1 MRLMS
6 SSHKASTFVEHK
18 PCPACR
24 DTGGDKAGD
33 NLSVYSDGHG
43 YCNACGHYEK
53 EKLND
58 LTFSATTTTTNHSKE
73 TQSMHQSTIT
83 PRGVTG
89 SAIKDRRI
97 SSNITSK
104 FGVTV
109 SFDKGGKVDKHYYPY
124 FDSTDSN
131 NLLGYKERTVAT
143 KEFQIIGTNK
153 GSGLFGQG
161 VNRSGGKYLT
171 ICEGEIDA
179 LSVSEM
185 FDGKWQVVSL
195 KNGSNSASRD
205 VKENLEYIES
215 FDNVVLC
222 FDQDKAGWEAVKSV
236 QDIISVGKL
245 KVCKLP
251 MKDAS
256 EMLVN
261 GKIKEFTNAWWSAE
275 PYTPAGIIKG
285 SDTWEHILRD
295 KDVRT
300 IDYPYAGLNKL
311 TYGFRE
317 KELVTIT
324 SGAGMGKTSLV
335 KELESYILN
344 TTNDN
349 LAIIHLEESIER
361 SVKGLMSIEA
371 NVPIH
376 IPQYER
382 ELSLE
387 DKKSLWQKS
396 VGDKNVYFYDHFG
409 SMSEDSLL
417 NVIRTY
423 AKSFDCKWIVLDHL
437 SIVVSDQDG
446 ILDERKTIDA
456 IMTKLRKIVQETGV
470 GLFLISHLKR
480 PQGKAHEDGGQ
491 ISLAEL
497 RGSSSIAQL
506 SDIVL
511 GLERNQ
517 QAEDPIIRN
526 QTTVR
531 VLKNRFSGLTGKACK
546 LQYDAETGRLTEV
559 LDDTEGF
566 F

>member
-1 MRLMS
+1 MS
-6 SSHKASTFVEHK
+6 SSLNHSTFVEHK

-43 YCNACGHYEK
+43 YCNACSHYEK
-53 EKLND
+53 GTSTGTYQQEERPTMK
-58 LTFSATTTTTNHSKE
+58 T
-73 TQSMHQSTIT
+73 TIT
-83 PRGVTG
+83 PRGTSG

-97 SSNITSK
+97 SGKITSK

-109 SFDKGGKVDKHYYPY
+109 SFNKEGKIDKHYYPY
-124 FDSTDSN
+124 FDSKDTN
-131 NLLGYKERTVAT
+131 NLIGYKERTVAT

-153 GSGLFGQG
+153 GSGLFGQEA
-161 VNRSGGKYLT
+161 NRSGGKYLT

-179 LSVSEM
+179 LSISEM

-195 KNGSNSASRD
+195 KNGANSASRD
-205 VKENLEYIES
+205 IKDNLDYIES

-222 FDQDKAGWEAVKSV
+222 FDQDPAGFEAVKAV

-251 MKDAS
+251 MKDAN
-256 EMLVN
+256 EMLMN

-275 PYTPAGIIKG
+275 SYTPAGIIRGK
-285 SDTWEHILRD
+285 DTWEYLIKSND
-295 KDVRT
+295 SVT
-300 IDYPYAGLNKL
+300 VDYPWQGLNKF
-311 TYGFRE
+311 TYGFRT

-324 SGAGMGKTSLV
+324 SGAGMGKTSVV

-344 TTNDN
+344 TTEDN
-349 LAIIHLEESIER
+349 LAIIHLEEAIET
-361 SVKGLMSIEA
+361 SVTGLMSIEA
-371 NVPIH
+371 NIPLH
-376 IPQYER
+376 IPQYAR
-382 ELSLE
+382 ELSE
-387 DKKSLWQKS
+387 TDKKALWQKS
-396 VGDKNVYFYDHFG
+396 VGDRNVFFYDHWG

-417 NVIRTY
+417 NVIRSY
-423 AKSFDCKWIVLDHL
+423 AKSYECRWIILDHL

-446 ILDERKTIDA
+446 IADERKAIDA

-480 PQGKAHEDGGQ
+480 PQGKAHEEGGQ
-491 ISLAEL
+491 VSLSEL
-497 RGSSSIAQL
+497 RGSAAIAQL
-506 SDIVL
+506 SDIVI

-517 QAEDPIIRN
+517 QDDDPIIRN
-526 QTTVR
+526 QTTLR
-531 VLKNRFSGLTGKACK
+531 VIKNRFSGLTGKACR
-546 LQYDAETGRLTEV
+546 LQYDSETGRLTEV
-559 LDDTEGF
+559 TEDAEGF

>member
-1 MRLMS
+1 MRPMS
-6 SSHKASTFVEHK
+6 SSLNPSTFVEHK

-24 DTGGDKAGD
+24 ETGGDKAGD

-43 YCNACGHYEK
+43 YCNACGHYTKNVKRLTNFK
-53 EKLND
+53 EERIMLD
-58 LTFSATTTTTNHSKE
+58 MIA
-73 TQSMHQSTIT
+73 
-83 PRGVTG
+83 PRGVSG

-97 SSNITSK
+97 SGNITSK

-109 SFDKGGKVDKHYYPY
+109 SFDKGGKIDKHYYPY
-124 FDSTDSN
+124 YDSKDSN
-131 NLLGYKERTVAT
+131 CLLGYKERTVAT
-143 KEFQIIGTNK
+143 KEFQIIGTNR

-161 VNRSGGKYLT
+161 ANRSGGKYLT
-171 ICEGEIDA
+171 ICEGELDA

-205 VKENLEYIES
+205 VKDNLEYIES

-222 FDQDKAGWEAVKSV
+222 FDQDQAGWEAVKSV

-256 EMLVN
+256 EMLMN
-261 GKIKEFTNAWWSAE
+261 GKIKEFTNAWWSSE
-275 PYTPAGIIKG
+275 SYTPAGIIKG
-285 SDTWEHILRD
+285 SDTWEHILKD
-295 KDVRT
+295 KDVLT
-300 IDYPYAGLNKL
+300 IDYPYVGLNKL

-344 TTNDN
+344 ATDDN

-371 NVPIH
+371 NAPIH

-446 ILDERKTIDA
+446 SLDERKTIDA
-456 IMTKLRKIVQETGV
+456 IMTKLRKIVQELGV

-531 VLKNRFSGLTGKACK
+531 VLKNRFSGLTGKACR
-546 LQYDAETGRLTEV
+546 LQYNGETGRLTEV
-559 LDDTEGF
+559 FEDVDSF

>member
-1 MRLMS
+1 MS
-6 SSHKASTFVEHK
+6 SSHNPSTFVEHK

-24 DTGGDKAGD
+24 ETGGDRAGD

-53 EKLND
+53 KVKH
-58 LTFSATTTTTNHSKE
+58 LTFDVTSEYFNLENNSM
-73 TQSMHQSTIT
+73 QSVT
-83 PRGVTG
+83 PRGTSG
-89 SAIKDRRI
+89 AMIKDRRI
-97 SSNITSK
+97 SSNITKK

-109 SFDKGGKVDKHYYPY
+109 SYDKGGKIDKHYYPY
-124 FDSTDSN
+124 YDSKDSN
-131 NLLGYKERTVAT
+131 NLIGYKERTVAT

-153 GSGLFGQG
+153 GAGLFGQNA
-161 VNRSGGKYLT
+161 NRSGGKYLT
-171 ICEGEIDA
+171 ICEGELDA

-195 KNGSNSASRD
+195 KNGANSAARD
-205 VKENLEYIES
+205 VKDNLEYIES

-222 FDQDKAGWEAVKSV
+222 FDQDQAGFQAVKDV

-245 KVCKLP
+245 KVCRLP

-256 EMLVN
+256 DMLIN

-275 PYTPAGIIKG
+275 SYTPAGIVKG
-285 SDTWEHILRD
+285 EDTWEHLL
-295 KDVRT
+295 KDENLVN
-300 IDYPYAGLNKL
+300 IDYPWAGLNKL
-311 TYGFRE
+311 TYGFRS

-324 SGAGMGKTSLV
+324 SGSGMGKTSVV
-335 KELESYILN
+335 KELESYILDK
-344 TTNDN
+344 TDDN

-361 SVKGLMSIEA
+361 TVKGLMSIEA
-371 NVPIH
+371 NSPIH

-382 ELSLE
+382 ELSPE
-387 DKKSLWQKS
+387 DKKALWQKS

-446 ILDERKTIDA
+446 ILDERKAIDA
-456 IMTKLRKIVQETGV
+456 IMTNLRKIVQETGI
-470 GLFLISHLKR
+470 GLFLISHLRR
-480 PQGKAHEDGGQ
+480 PQGKAHEEGGQ
-491 ISLAEL
+491 VSLSEL
-497 RGSSSIAQL
+497 RGSAAIAQL
-506 SDIVL
+506 SDIVI

-517 QAEDPIIRN
+517 QDDDPIIRN
-526 QTTVR
+526 QTTLR
-531 VLKNRFSGLTGKACK
+531 VIKNRFSGLTGKACR
-546 LQYDAETGRLTEV
+546 LQYDSETGRLSEV
-559 LDDTEGF
+559 LDEGF

>member
-1 MRLMS
+1 MMRPMS
-6 SSHKASTFVEHK
+6 SSLNPSTFVEHK

-43 YCNACGHYEK
+43 YCNACGHYTKNVKRLTNFK
-53 EKLND
+53 EERIMLD
-58 LTFSATTTTTNHSKE
+58 MIA
-73 TQSMHQSTIT
+73 
-83 PRGVTG
+83 PRGVSG

-97 SSNITSK
+97 SGNITSK

-109 SFDKGGKVDKHYYPY
+109 SFDKGGKIDKHYYPY
-124 FDSTDSN
+124 YDSKDSN
-131 NLLGYKERTVAT
+131 CLLGYKERTVAT
-143 KEFQIIGTNK
+143 KEFQIIGTNR

-161 VNRSGGKYLT
+161 ANRSGGKYLT
-171 ICEGEIDA
+171 ICEGELDA
-179 LSVSEM
+179 LSISEM

-195 KNGSNSASRD
+195 KNGSNSASKD

-222 FDQDKAGWEAVKSV
+222 FDQDQAGWEAVKSV

-256 EMLVN
+256 EMLMN
-261 GKIKEFTNAWWSAE
+261 GKIREFTNAWWSSE
-275 PYTPAGIIKG
+275 SYTPAGIIKG

-295 KDVRT
+295 KDVLT
-300 IDYPYAGLNKL
+300 IDYPYAGLNRL

-344 TTNDN
+344 VTDDN

-371 NVPIH
+371 NAPIH

-446 ILDERKTIDA
+446 SLDERKTIDA

-480 PQGKAHEDGGQ
+480 PVGKAHEDGGQ

-531 VLKNRFSGLTGKACK
+531 VLKNRFSGLTGKACR
-546 LQYDAETGRLTEV
+546 LQYNGETGRLTEV
-559 LDDTEGF
+559 FEDADSF

>member
-1 MRLMS
+1 MS
-6 SSHKASTFVEHK
+6 SSLNPSTFVEHK

-24 DTGGDKAGD
+24 NTGGDKAGD

-53 EKLND
+53 GTSTGTYEQ
-58 LTFSATTTTTNHSKE
+58 KE
-73 TQSMHQSTIT
+73 RPTMQSTIT
-83 PRGVTG
+83 PRGTSG

-97 SSNITSK
+97 SGKITSK

-109 SFDKGGKVDKHYYPY
+109 SFNKEGKIDKHYYPY
-124 FDSTDSN
+124 FDSKDTN
-131 NLLGYKERTVAT
+131 NLIGYKERTVAT

-153 GSGLFGQG
+153 GSGLFGQEA
-161 VNRSGGKYLT
+161 NRSGGKYLT

-179 LSVSEM
+179 LSISEM

-195 KNGSNSASRD
+195 KNGANSASRD
-205 VKENLEYIES
+205 IKDNLDYIES

-222 FDQDKAGWEAVKSV
+222 FDQDPAGFEAVKAV

-251 MKDAS
+251 MKDAN
-256 EMLVN
+256 EMLMN

-275 PYTPAGIIKG
+275 SYTPAGIIRGK
-285 SDTWEHILRD
+285 DTWEYLIKSND
-295 KDVRT
+295 SVT
-300 IDYPYAGLNKL
+300 VDYPWQGLNKF
-311 TYGFRE
+311 TYGFRT

-324 SGAGMGKTSLV
+324 SGAGMGKTSVV

-344 TTNDN
+344 TTEDN
-349 LAIIHLEESIER
+349 LAIIHLEEAIET
-361 SVKGLMSIEA
+361 SVTGLMSIEA
-371 NVPIH
+371 NIPLH
-376 IPQYER
+376 IPQYAR
-382 ELSLE
+382 ELSE
-387 DKKSLWQKS
+387 TDKKGLWQKS
-396 VGDKNVYFYDHFG
+396 VGDRNVFFYDHWG

-417 NVIRTY
+417 NVIRSY
-423 AKSFDCKWIVLDHL
+423 AKSYECRWIILDHL

-446 ILDERKTIDA
+446 IADERKAIDA

-480 PQGKAHEDGGQ
+480 PQGKAHEEGGQ
-491 ISLAEL
+491 VSLSEL
-497 RGSSSIAQL
+497 RGSAAIAQL
-506 SDIVL
+506 SDIVI

-517 QAEDPIIRN
+517 QDDDPIIRN
-526 QTTVR
+526 QTTLR
-531 VLKNRFSGLTGKACK
+531 VIKNRFSGLTGKACR
-546 LQYDAETGRLTEV
+546 LQYDSETGRLMEVTE
-559 LDDTEGF
+559 DAEGF

>member
-1 MRLMS
+1 MMRPMS
-6 SSHKASTFVEHK
+6 SSLNPSTFVEHK

-43 YCNACGHYEK
+43 YCNACGHYTKNVKRLTNFK
-53 EKLND
+53 EERIMLD
-58 LTFSATTTTTNHSKE
+58 MIA
-73 TQSMHQSTIT
+73 
-83 PRGVTG
+83 PRGVSG

-97 SSNITSK
+97 SGNITSK

-109 SFDKGGKVDKHYYPY
+109 SFDKGGKIDKHYYPY
-124 FDSTDSN
+124 YDSKDSN
-131 NLLGYKERTVAT
+131 CLLGYKERTVAT
-143 KEFQIIGTNK
+143 KEFQIIGTNR

-161 VNRSGGKYLT
+161 ANRSGGKYLT
-171 ICEGEIDA
+171 ICEGELDA

-195 KNGSNSASRD
+195 KNGSNSASKD

-222 FDQDKAGWEAVKSV
+222 FDQDQAGWEAVKSV

-256 EMLVN
+256 EMLMN
-261 GKIKEFTNAWWSAE
+261 GKIKEFTNAWWSSE
-275 PYTPAGIIKG
+275 SYTPAGIIKG

-295 KDVRT
+295 KDVLT
-300 IDYPYAGLNKL
+300 IDYPYAGLNRL

-344 TTNDN
+344 VTDDN

-371 NVPIH
+371 NAPIH

-446 ILDERKTIDA
+446 SLDERKTIDA

-480 PQGKAHEDGGQ
+480 PVGKAHEDGGQ

-531 VLKNRFSGLTGKACK
+531 VLKNRFSGLTGKACR
-546 LQYDAETGRLTEV
+546 LQYNGETGRLTEV
-559 LDDTEGF
+559 FEDADSF

>member
-1 MRLMS
+1 MS
-6 SSHKASTFVEHK
+6 SSPNPSTFVEHK

-24 DTGGDKAGD
+24 DTGGDRAGD

-53 EKLND
+53 KVKH
-58 LTFSATTTTTNHSKE
+58 LTFDTTDTNFNEEKVSM
-73 TQSMHQSTIT
+73 QSVT
-83 PRGVTG
+83 PRGTSG
-89 SAIKDRRI
+89 ATIKDRRI
-97 SSNITSK
+97 SSDITKK

-109 SFDKGGKVDKHYYPY
+109 SYDKGGKIDKHYYPY
-124 FDSTDSN
+124 YDSKDSN
-131 NLLGYKERTVAT
+131 NLIGYKERTVAT

-153 GSGLFGQG
+153 GSGLFGQNA
-161 VNRSGGKYLT
+161 NRSGGKYLT

-195 KNGSNSASRD
+195 KNGANSAARD

-222 FDQDKAGWEAVKSV
+222 FDQDQAGFQAVKDV

-251 MKDAS
+251 MKDAN
-256 EMLVN
+256 EMLIN
-261 GKIKEFTNAWWSAE
+261 GKIKEFTNAWWSSE
-275 PYTPAGIIKG
+275 SYTPAGIVKG
-285 SDTWEHILRD
+285 EDTWEHLL
-295 KDVRT
+295 KDENLVN
-300 IDYPYAGLNKL
+300 IDYPWAGLNKL
-311 TYGFRE
+311 TYGFRS

-324 SGAGMGKTSLV
+324 SGSGMGKTSVV
-335 KELESYILN
+335 KELESYILDK
-344 TTNDN
+344 TDDN

-371 NVPIH
+371 NSPIH

-382 ELSLE
+382 ELSPE
-387 DKKSLWQKS
+387 DKKALWQKS
-396 VGDKNVYFYDHFG
+396 VGDKNVYFYDHWG

-446 ILDERKTIDA
+446 ILDERKAIDA
-456 IMTKLRKIVQETGV
+456 IMTNLRKIVQETGI
-470 GLFLISHLKR
+470 GLFLISHLRR
-480 PQGKAHEDGGQ
+480 PQGKAHEEGGQ
-491 ISLAEL
+491 VSLSEL
-497 RGSSSIAQL
+497 RGSAAIAQL
-506 SDIVL
+506 SDIVI

-517 QAEDPIIRN
+517 QDDDPIIRN
-526 QTTVR
+526 QTTLR
-531 VLKNRFSGLTGKACK
+531 VIKNRFSGLTGKACR
-546 LQYDAETGRLTEV
+546 LQYDSETGRLSEV
-559 LDDTEGF
+559 IDEGF

>member
-1 MRLMS
+1 MS
-6 SSHKASTFVEHK
+6 SSHNPSTFVEHK

-24 DTGGDKAGD
+24 ETGGDRAGD

-53 EKLND
+53 KVKH
-58 LTFSATTTTTNHSKE
+58 LTFDVTSEYFNLENNSM
-73 TQSMHQSTIT
+73 QSVT
-83 PRGVTG
+83 PRGTSG
-89 SAIKDRRI
+89 AMIKDRRI
-97 SSNITSK
+97 SSNITKK

-109 SFDKGGKVDKHYYPY
+109 SYDKGGKIDKHYYPY
-124 FDSTDSN
+124 YDSKDSN
-131 NLLGYKERTVAT
+131 NLIGYKERTVAT

-153 GSGLFGQG
+153 GAGLFGQNA
-161 VNRSGGKYLT
+161 NRSGGKYLT
-171 ICEGEIDA
+171 ICEGELDA

-195 KNGSNSASRD
+195 KNGANSAARD

-222 FDQDKAGWEAVKSV
+222 FDQDQAGFQAVKDV

-245 KVCKLP
+245 KVCRLP

-256 EMLVN
+256 DMLIN

-275 PYTPAGIIKG
+275 SYTPAGIVKG
-285 SDTWEHILRD
+285 EDTWEHLL
-295 KDVRT
+295 KDENLVN
-300 IDYPYAGLNKL
+300 IDYPWAGLNKL
-311 TYGFRE
+311 TYGFRS

-324 SGAGMGKTSLV
+324 SGSGMGKTSVV
-335 KELESYILN
+335 KELESYILDK
-344 TTNDN
+344 TDDN

-361 SVKGLMSIEA
+361 TVKGLMSIEA
-371 NVPIH
+371 NSPIH

-382 ELSLE
+382 ELSPE
-387 DKKSLWQKS
+387 DKKALWQKS

-446 ILDERKTIDA
+446 ILDERKAIDA
-456 IMTKLRKIVQETGV
+456 IMTNLRKIVQETGI
-470 GLFLISHLKR
+470 GLFLISHLRR
-480 PQGKAHEDGGQ
+480 PQGKAHEEGGQ
-491 ISLAEL
+491 VSLSEL
-497 RGSSSIAQL
+497 RGSAAIAQL
-506 SDIVL
+506 SDIVI

-517 QAEDPIIRN
+517 QDDDPIIRN
-526 QTTVR
+526 QTTLR
-531 VLKNRFSGLTGKACK
+531 VIKNRFSGLTGKACR
-546 LQYDAETGRLTEV
+546 LQYDSETGRLSEV
-559 LDDTEGF
+559 LDESF

>member
-1 MRLMS
+1 MS
-6 SSHKASTFVEHK
+6 SSLHNNSTFVEHK

-24 DTGGDKAGD
+24 QTGGDRAGD

-43 YCNACGHYEK
+43 YCNACGHYQKDDTGINNFVEK
-53 EKLND
+53 EEEVRIMQ
-58 LTFSATTTTTNHSKE
+58 TV
-73 TQSMHQSTIT
+73 T
-83 PRGVTG
+83 PRGVSN
-89 SAIKDRRI
+89 SAIRDRRI
-97 SSNITSK
+97 SSKITSK

-109 SFDKGGKVDKHYYPY
+109 GFDKAGKVDKHYYPY
-124 FDSTDSN
+124 YDSN
-131 NLLGYKERTVAT
+131 ESNRLLGYKERTVET

-153 GSGLFGQG
+153 GSGLFGQNA
-161 VNRSGGKYLT
+161 NRSGGKYLT
-171 ICEGEIDA
+171 ITEGELDA

-195 KNGSNSASRD
+195 KNGSSSASRD

-215 FDNVVLC
+215 FDNIVLC

-245 KVCKLP
+245 KICKLP

-256 EMLVN
+256 EMLMA
-261 GKIKEFTNAWWSAE
+261 GKVKEFTNAWWSSE
-275 PYTPAGIIKG
+275 SYTPAGIIKG
-285 SDTWEHILRD
+285 SDTWEHLL
-295 KDVRT
+295 KDENIVT
-300 IDYPYAGLNKL
+300 IDYPWRGINGL
-311 TYGFRE
+311 TYGFRA

-324 SGAGMGKTSLV
+324 SGAGMGKTSVV
-335 KELESYILN
+335 KELEAYILN
-344 TTNDN
+344 TTDDN

-371 NVPIH
+371 NSPIH

-387 DKKSLWQKS
+387 DKKSLWKKS
-396 VGDKNVYFYDHFG
+396 VGDRNVYFYDHFG

-423 AKSFDCKWIVLDHL
+423 AKSYDCKWIVLDHL

-446 ILDERKTIDA
+446 TLDERKTIDA

-470 GLFLISHLKR
+470 GLFLISHLRR
-480 PQGKAHEDGGQ
+480 PVGKAHEDGGQ

-531 VLKNRFSGLTGKACK
+531 VLKNRFSGLTGKACR
-546 LQYDAETGRLTEV
+546 LQYDSETGRLTEV
-559 LDDTEGF
+559 QEDVEGF

>member
-1 MRLMS
+1 MS
-6 SSHKASTFVEHK
+6 SLRSPSTFVEHK

-24 DTGGDKAGD
+24 DTGGDRAGD
-33 NLSVYSDGHG
+33 NLAIYSDGHG

-53 EKLND
+53 KFTGEQNYVEEKPM
-58 LTFSATTTTTNHSKE
+58 
-73 TQSMHQSTIT
+73 QTIT
-83 PRGVTG
+83 PRGV
-89 SAIKDRRI
+89 SNASIKERRI

-109 SFDKGGKVDKHYYPY
+109 SYDKKGQIDKHYYPY
-124 FDSTDSN
+124 YDSN
-131 NLLGYKERTVAT
+131 ESNRLLGYKERTVAT

-153 GSGLFGQG
+153 GSGLFGQNA
-161 VNRSGGKYLT
+161 NRSGGKYLT

-179 LSVSEM
+179 LSISEM

-195 KNGSNSASRD
+195 KNGASSASRD
-205 VKENLEYIES
+205 IKENLEYIES

-222 FDQDKAGWEAVKSV
+222 FDQDQAGFDAVKAC
-236 QDIISVGKL
+236 QDIVSVGKL

-256 EMLVN
+256 DMLVN
-261 GKIKEFTNAWWSAE
+261 GKVKEFTNAWWSAE
-275 PYTPAGIIKG
+275 SYTPAGIVRGK
-285 SDTWEHILRD
+285 DTWEHLL
-295 KDVRT
+295 KDENLVT
-300 IDYPYAGLNKL
+300 IDYPWQGLNTL
-311 TYGFRE
+311 TYGFRA

-324 SGAGMGKTSLV
+324 SGSGMGKTSVV

-344 TTNDN
+344 TTDDN

-371 NVPIH
+371 NLPIH

-382 ELSLE
+382 ELSSE
-387 DKKSLWQKS
+387 DKKELWQKS

-423 AKSFDCKWIVLDHL
+423 AKSYDCKWIVLDHL

-446 ILDERKTIDA
+446 ILDERKAIDA

-470 GLFLISHLKR
+470 GLFLISHLRR
-480 PQGKAHEDGGQ
+480 PQGRAHEEGGQ
-491 ISLAEL
+491 VSLSEL
-497 RGSSSIAQL
+497 RGSAAIAQL
-506 SDIVL
+506 SDIVI

-517 QAEDPIIRN
+517 QDDDPIIRN
-526 QTTVR
+526 QTTLR
-531 VLKNRFSGLTGKACK
+531 VIKNRFSGLTGKACR
-546 LQYDAETGRLTEV
+546 LQYDSDTGRLTEV
-559 LDDTEGF
+559 DDEHSF

>member
-1 MRLMS
+1 MS
-6 SSHKASTFVEHK
+6 SSLNPSTFVEHK

-24 DTGGDKAGD
+24 NTGGDKAGD

-53 EKLND
+53 KVKH
-58 LTFSATTTTTNHSKE
+58 LTFSATSNNYKE
-73 TQSMHQSTIT
+73 RPTMQSTIT
-83 PRGVTG
+83 PRGTSG

-97 SSNITSK
+97 SGKITSK

-109 SFDKGGKVDKHYYPY
+109 TFDKGGKIDKHYYPY
-124 FDSTDSN
+124 YDSKDTN
-131 NLLGYKERTVAT
+131 NLIGYKERTVAT

-153 GSGLFGQG
+153 GSGLFGQEA
-161 VNRSGGKYLT
+161 NRSGGKYLT

-179 LSVSEM
+179 LSISEM

-195 KNGSNSASRD
+195 KNGANSASRD
-205 VKENLEYIES
+205 IKDNLDYIES

-222 FDQDKAGWEAVKSV
+222 FDQDPAGFEAVKAV

-251 MKDAS
+251 MKDAN
-256 EMLVN
+256 EMLMN

-275 PYTPAGIIKG
+275 SYTPAGIIRGK
-285 SDTWEHILRD
+285 DTWEYLIKSND
-295 KDVRT
+295 SVT
-300 IDYPYAGLNKL
+300 VDYPWQGLNKF
-311 TYGFRE
+311 TYGFRT

-324 SGAGMGKTSLV
+324 SGAGMGKTSVV

-344 TTNDN
+344 TTEDN
-349 LAIIHLEESIER
+349 LAIIHLEEAIET
-361 SVKGLMSIEA
+361 SVTGLMSIEA
-371 NVPIH
+371 NVPLH
-376 IPQYER
+376 IPQYAR
-382 ELSLE
+382 ELSE
-387 DKKSLWQKS
+387 TDKKALWQKS
-396 VGDKNVYFYDHFG
+396 VGDRNVFFYDHWG

-417 NVIRTY
+417 NVIRSY
-423 AKSFDCKWIVLDHL
+423 AKSYECRWIILDHL

-446 ILDERKTIDA
+446 IADERKAIDA

-480 PQGKAHEDGGQ
+480 PQGKAHEEGGQ
-491 ISLAEL
+491 VSLSEL
-497 RGSSSIAQL
+497 RGSAAIAQL
-506 SDIVL
+506 SDIVI

-517 QAEDPIIRN
+517 QADDPILRN
-526 QTTVR
+526 QTTLR
-531 VLKNRFSGLTGKACK
+531 VIKNRFSGLTGKACK
-546 LQYDAETGRLTEV
+546 LQYDADTGRLSEV
-559 LDDTEGF
+559 LDETESF

>member
-1 MRLMS
+1 MS
-6 SSHKASTFVEHK
+6 SSLNPSTFVEHK

-24 DTGGDKAGD
+24 NTGGDKAGD

-53 EKLND
+53 GTSTGTYEQ
-58 LTFSATTTTTNHSKE
+58 KE
-73 TQSMHQSTIT
+73 RPTMQSTIT
-83 PRGVTG
+83 PRGTSG

-97 SSNITSK
+97 SGKITSK

-109 SFDKGGKVDKHYYPY
+109 SFNKEGKIDKHYYPY
-124 FDSTDSN
+124 FDSKDTN
-131 NLLGYKERTVAT
+131 NLIGYKERTVAT

-153 GSGLFGQG
+153 GSGLFGQEA
-161 VNRSGGKYLT
+161 NRSGGKYLT

-179 LSVSEM
+179 LSISEM

-195 KNGSNSASRD
+195 KNGANSASRD
-205 VKENLEYIES
+205 IKDNLDYIES

-222 FDQDKAGWEAVKSV
+222 FDQDPAGFEAVKAV

-251 MKDAS
+251 MKDAN
-256 EMLVN
+256 EMLMN

-275 PYTPAGIIKG
+275 SYTPAGIIRGK
-285 SDTWEHILRD
+285 DTWEYLIKSND
-295 KDVRT
+295 SVT
-300 IDYPYAGLNKL
+300 VDYPWQGLNKF
-311 TYGFRE
+311 TYGFRT

-324 SGAGMGKTSLV
+324 SGAGMGKTSVV

-344 TTNDN
+344 TTEDN
-349 LAIIHLEESIER
+349 LAIIHLEEAIET
-361 SVKGLMSIEA
+361 SVTGLMSIEA
-371 NVPIH
+371 NIPLH
-376 IPQYER
+376 IPQYAK
-382 ELSLE
+382 ELSE
-387 DKKSLWQKS
+387 IDKKTLWQKS
-396 VGDKNVYFYDHFG
+396 VGDRNVFFYDHWG

-417 NVIRTY
+417 NVIRSY
-423 AKSFDCKWIVLDHL
+423 AKSYECRWIILDHL

-446 ILDERKTIDA
+446 IADERKAIDA

-480 PQGKAHEDGGQ
+480 PQGKAHEEGGQ
-491 ISLAEL
+491 VSLSEL
-497 RGSSSIAQL
+497 RGSAAIAQL
-506 SDIVL
+506 SDIVI

-517 QAEDPIIRN
+517 QDDDPIIRN
-526 QTTVR
+526 QTTLR
-531 VLKNRFSGLTGKACK
+531 VIKNRFSGLTGKACR
-546 LQYDAETGRLTEV
+546 LQYDSETGRLTEV
-559 LDDTEGF
+559 TEDAEGF

>member
-1 MRLMS
+1 MS
-6 SSHKASTFVEHK
+6 SSHNPSTFVEHK

-24 DTGGDKAGD
+24 ETGGDRAGD

-53 EKLND
+53 KVKH
-58 LTFSATTTTTNHSKE
+58 LTFDVTSEYFNLENNSM
-73 TQSMHQSTIT
+73 QSVT
-83 PRGVTG
+83 PRGTSG
-89 SAIKDRRI
+89 AMIKDRRI
-97 SSNITSK
+97 SSNITKK

-109 SFDKGGKVDKHYYPY
+109 SYDKGGKIDKHYYPY
-124 FDSTDSN
+124 YDSKDSN
-131 NLLGYKERTVAT
+131 NLIGYKERTVAT

-153 GSGLFGQG
+153 GAGLFGQNA
-161 VNRSGGKYLT
+161 NRSGGKYLT
-171 ICEGEIDA
+171 ICEGELDA

-195 KNGSNSASRD
+195 KNGANSAARD

-222 FDQDKAGWEAVKSV
+222 FDQDQAGFQAVKDV

-245 KVCKLP
+245 KVCRLP

-256 EMLVN
+256 DMLIN

-275 PYTPAGIIKG
+275 SYTPAGIVKG
-285 SDTWEHILRD
+285 EDTWEHLI
-295 KDVRT
+295 KDENLVN
-300 IDYPYAGLNKL
+300 IDYPWAGLNKL
-311 TYGFRE
+311 TYGFRS

-324 SGAGMGKTSLV
+324 SGSGMGKTSVV
-335 KELESYILN
+335 KELESYILDK
-344 TTNDN
+344 TDDN

-361 SVKGLMSIEA
+361 TVKGLMSIEA
-371 NVPIH
+371 NSPIH

-382 ELSLE
+382 ELSPE
-387 DKKSLWQKS
+387 DKKALWQKS

-446 ILDERKTIDA
+446 VLDERKAIDA

-470 GLFLISHLKR
+470 GLFLISHLRR
-480 PQGKAHEDGGQ
+480 PQGKAHEEGGQ
-491 ISLAEL
+491 VSLSEL
-497 RGSSSIAQL
+497 RGSAAIAQL
-506 SDIVL
+506 SDIVI

-517 QAEDPIIRN
+517 QADDPTVRN
-526 QTTVR
+526 QTTLR
-531 VLKNRFSGLTGKACK
+531 VIKNRFSGLTGKACR
-546 LQYDAETGRLTEV
+546 LFYDSETGRLSEV
-559 LDDTEGF
+559 VDDEGLF
-566 F
+566 